1 MTLEEFAKNPDNCVF
16 ASALIT
22 FKQEYNT
29 FDYGF
34 LSGWLLALSSAGKL
48 IQSDF
53 DSLYNELDTIW
64 GDDV

>member
-1 MTLEEFAKNPDNCVF
+1 MTLEEFAKIPENGVF

-22 FKQEYNT
+22 FKHEYNT

-34 LSGWLLALSSAGKL
+34 LFDWLLALSSAGKL

-64 GDDV
+64 GDEV